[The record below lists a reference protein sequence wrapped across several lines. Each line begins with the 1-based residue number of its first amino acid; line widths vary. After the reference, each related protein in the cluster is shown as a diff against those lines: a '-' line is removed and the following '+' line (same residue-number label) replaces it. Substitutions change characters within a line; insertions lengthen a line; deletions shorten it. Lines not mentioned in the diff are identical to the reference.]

1 VGAGFRD
8 GKHSPQNFA
17 CVSRAYATIN
27 SWPDD
32 DINNA
37 PRNVGHSAS
46 AATTIS
52 SELMLD
58 RNS

>member
-1 VGAGFRD
+1 
-8 GKHSPQNFA
+8 
-17 CVSRAYATIN
+17 VSWAYAAIN